1 MDIEETD
8 EIELRSTVQTEGD
21 LFEYQVTTVAYG
33 KDVDLITEI
42 RITNV
47 ENALSQKVM
56 HIPTSEIDSL
66 VEALRAH
73 LESIKKHEE

>member
-21 LFEYQVTTVAYG
+21 MFEYQVATVAYG
-33 KDVDLITEI
+33 KDVDLVTEI

-47 ENALSQKVM
+47 ENALSQRIV
-56 HIPTSEIDSL
+56 HVPTSEIDSL